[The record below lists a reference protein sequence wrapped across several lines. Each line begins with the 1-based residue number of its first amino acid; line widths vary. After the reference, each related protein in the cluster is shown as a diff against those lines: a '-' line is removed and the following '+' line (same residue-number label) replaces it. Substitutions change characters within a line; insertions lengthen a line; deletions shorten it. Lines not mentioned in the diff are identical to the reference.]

1 MTLFLVTATLSIAII
16 MISLWLASFRHA
28 PKFHHSRQDYREL
41 LQAVLT
47 GQADYDQWSSVMHLP
62 IRHDPELETLRQ
74 HCVEIEEQHYL
85 GHPTYLGKPD
95 GMFSQEGVKKL
106 ERVLQ
111 TLQQDVTNESNHS
124 NK

>member
-1 MTLFLVTATLSIAII
+1 MAIFLVTVTLSVIII

-28 PKFHHSRQDYREL
+28 PKFHHTHTDYLEL

-47 GQADYDQWSSVMHLP
+47 GQSDYDQWSSIMHLP
-62 IRHDPELETLRQ
+62 VRHNPKLESLRQ

-95 GMFSQEGVKKL
+95 GMFSQEGVQKL
-106 ERVLQ
+106 EKVLQ
-111 TLQQDVTNESNHS
+111 ALQQNSFDESDD
-124 NK
+124 